1 MVADLRRL
9 PFALAAVF
17 ASLLASGAPARA
29 DDAPARR
36 QSVLFIAVDDL
47 NHWVGHLGRNTQVR
61 TPNIDRL
68 ASLGVTF
75 TRAYCAAPVCNPSR
89 TALLSGMR
97 PGTTGVY
104 NNNIDFRPHVAPELT
119 LNSHFRSRGY
129 FTAGAGKIYHGGG
142 GRREE
147 WDDYLARRAG
157 GGRRNAAAGGELV
170 NVGGITWKAL
180 DGADDSAVVDY
191 HTVSYCIEQLQK
203 EHDKPFFLACGITKP
218 HMPWSVPKK
227 YFDMYPLESIQLPPF
242 KDDDLDDLPPAGLR
256 MARPQGDH
264 AAITKAGAWKQA
276 IQAYLA
282 AATFADGQVGRLLEA
297 LEKSPHKDNTI
308 VVFWGDHG
316 WHLGEKHHWRKFTLW
331 EEATR
336 APLIFIAP
344 GVTKAGG
351 KCERTVDFMSIYP
364 TLCELTGL
372 PTPDHVEGQ
381 SIKSL
386 LADPQAAWDKPA
398 VTTHGYQNHAVR
410 SERWRYIRYADG
422 SEELY
427 DHSKDPYEWTNLAGS
442 AELESVK
449 KDLARHLP
457 KENKSTPPADRQPN
471 RNAP

>member
-1 MVADLRRL
+1 MVAVFRLRVSCL
-9 PFALAAVF
+9 LAGVLVGLLAA
-17 ASLLASGAPARA
+17 AAPVQA
-29 DDAPARR
+29 DDATAKR
-36 QSVLFIAVDDL
+36 QSVLFIAIDDL
-47 NHWVGHLGRNTQVR
+47 NHWVGHLGRNPQIR
-61 TPNIDRL
+61 TPSIDRL
-68 ASLGVTF
+68 AAMGVTF
-75 TRAYCAAPVCNPSR
+75 THAYCAAPVCNPSR

-119 LNSHFRSRGY
+119 LNSHLRRHGY
-129 FTAGAGKIYHGGG
+129 FTAGAGKIYHGGA

-147 WDDYLARRAG
+147 WDDYFARRG
-157 GGRRNAAAGGELV
+157 GAPRNAAAAGDLV

-180 DGADDSAVVDY
+180 ENADDTAVIDY
-191 HTVSYCIEQLQK
+191 HTVSYCIEQLEK
-203 EHDKPFFLACGITKP
+203 KHDRPFFLACGITKP

-227 YFDMYPLESIQLPPF
+227 YFDIYPLESIQLPPF
-242 KDDDLDDLPPAGLR
+242 KEDDLDDLPQAGVR

-276 IQAYLA
+276 IQAYM
-282 AATFADGQVGRLLEA
+282 AATTFTDGQVGRLLEA
-297 LEKSPHKDNTI
+297 LKRCPHKDNTI

-336 APLIFIAP
+336 APLIWVAP

-351 KCERTVDFMSIYP
+351 TCDRTVDFMSIYP
-364 TLCELTGL
+364 TLCDLAGL
-372 PTPDHVEGQ
+372 SIPQHVEGQ
-381 SIKSL
+381 SIRSL
-386 LADPQAAWDKPA
+386 LADPQAKWDKPA

-422 SEELY
+422 GEELY
-427 DHSKDPYEWTNLAGS
+427 DHSQDPYEWTNLAGS

-449 KDLARHLP
+449 KDLARWLP
-457 KENKSTPPADRQPN
+457 KENKPAPSADRETN
-471 RNAP
+471 R